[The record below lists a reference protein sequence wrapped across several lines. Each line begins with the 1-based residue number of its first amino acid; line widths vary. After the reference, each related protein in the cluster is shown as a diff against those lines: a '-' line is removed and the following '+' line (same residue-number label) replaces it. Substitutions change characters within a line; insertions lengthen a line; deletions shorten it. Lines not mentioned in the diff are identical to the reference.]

1 MLSRLRKVDMKIT
14 FRTLATFSEF
24 IGAREMELTLPPG
37 EKIRDM
43 IENLCNAHPGL
54 RGCLFDD
61 TGRIKPYII
70 ILKNGRSVT
79 SLQQLDT
86 VIDEGD
92 VIAVFPP
99 VAGG

>member
-1 MLSRLRKVDMKIT
+1 MKIT
-14 FRTLATFSEF
+14 FRTFAAFREV

-37 EKIRDM
+37 EKIRDLL
-43 IENLCNAHPGL
+43 ENLCNAHPGL
-54 RGCLFDD
+54 REHLFDD
-61 TGRIKPYII
+61 AGQIKPYIL
-70 ILKNGRSVT
+70 ILKNGRSIT